1 MEQPN
6 PWYRGTTHWIP
17 WRFAISIEG
26 DSQYSWNW
34 QSLKQIWL
42 DVRISSITIQV
53 IFFFFFLNQYIC
65 NLTLFIKFQTRYNI
79 LVVLSSVELCKN
91 LRYLN
96 CIINIF
102 LSIIFQQN
110 NSILLRF
117 IIIFFFFL
125 HVKEI
130 SISYLSISSII
141 YISIKIINKSWDWL
155 IMEEFISI
163 TCLKFLLLN
172 IRICQRLERKINYYN
187 IFSCSSLHL
196 FESIEI
202 PFNSNSQFV
211 SSSLSIAFRFKSLL
225 SLSLFFFKKKDSSK
239 SKYINCNSF
248 KFHFLFILFI
258 YLWQFPSW

>member
-6 PWYRGTTHWIP
+6 RWYRGTTHWIP
-17 WRFAISIEG
+17 WRFVISIEG

-53 IFFFFFLNQYIC
+53 IFFFFNQYIC
-65 NLTLFIKFQTRYNI
+65 NLTLFIKFRKRYNI

-117 IIIFFFFL
+117 IIIFFFFYML
-125 HVKEI
+125 KKFLYHI
-130 SISYLSISSII
+130 YLYHLLSI
-141 YISIKIINKSWDWL
+141 L
-155 IMEEFISI
+155 
-163 TCLKFLLLN
+163 
-172 IRICQRLERKINYYN
+172 
-187 IFSCSSLHL
+187 
-196 FESIEI
+196 
-202 PFNSNSQFV
+202 V
-211 SSSLSIAFRFKSLL
+211 
-225 SLSLFFFKKKDSSK
+225 
-239 SKYINCNSF
+239 
-248 KFHFLFILFI
+248 
-258 YLWQFPSW
+258 

>member
-26 DSQYSWNW
+26 DSILVKLTVIETNM
-34 QSLKQIWL
+34 
-42 DVRISSITIQV
+42 VRCISSITIQV
-53 IFFFFFLNQYIC
+53 IFFFFLNQYIC
-65 NLTLFIKFQTRYNI
+65 NLTLFIKFRTRYNI
-79 LVVLSSVELCKN
+79 LIVLSSVELCKN

-117 IIIFFFFL
+117 IIIFFFL

-130 SISYLSISSII
+130 SIPYLSISSII

-155 IMEEFISI
+155 IIYFHYMFKIFIIKYTDMSE
-163 TCLKFLLLN
+163 
-172 IRICQRLERKINYYN
+172 IRERN
-187 IFSCSSLHL
+187 
-196 FESIEI
+196 
-202 PFNSNSQFV
+202 
-211 SSSLSIAFRFKSLL
+211 
-225 SLSLFFFKKKDSSK
+225 
-239 SKYINCNSF
+239 
-248 KFHFLFILFI
+248 
-258 YLWQFPSW
+258 

>member
-1 MEQPN
+1 M
-6 PWYRGTTHWIP
+6 
-17 WRFAISIEG
+17 
-26 DSQYSWNW
+26 
-34 QSLKQIWL
+34 
-42 DVRISSITIQV
+42 
-53 IFFFFFLNQYIC
+53 
-65 NLTLFIKFQTRYNI
+65 
-79 LVVLSSVELCKN
+79 VVLSSVELCKN

-172 IRICQRLERKINYYN
+172 IRTCQRLEREINYYN

-258 YLWQFPSW
+258 YPWQFPSW